1 MKFEWDEEKNQSNII
16 KHKVSFR
23 LAVLVFRDEYRLEYY
38 DYEHSTTE
46 EDRYVTIGKVGEVLY
61 VVYTEREDK
70 TRIISARK
78 ATANERRMY
87 YGN

>member
-1 MKFEWDEEKNQSNII
+1 MKFEWDEDKNQINIL
-16 KHKVSFR
+16 KHKVSFNV
-23 LAVLVFRDEYRLEYY
+23 AILVFRDEYRLEYY
-38 DYEHSTTE
+38 DYEHSTE
-46 EDRYVTIGKVGEVLY
+46 DEDRYVTIGEV
-61 VVYTEREDK
+61 